1 MAEQSKPFA
10 QMSRRDLI
18 AEIKRLRREPENEM
32 TIAMLVSAGF
42 VSALKVSQA
51 RKIARDVIAKSKTE

>member
-1 MAEQSKPFA
+1 MTEQSKPFA
-10 QMSRRDLI
+10 QMSRGELI

-42 VSALKVSQA
+42 VSATKVAQA